1 MKCTVI
7 LVGIA
12 LFLLILPAC
21 ATGVSRTVTPPPPI
35 PTQNPTLI
43 PKPTLEPT
51 SSPVVTPTP
60 TTAPAS
66 TPIPI
71 TPTPT
76 ATPSPT
82 PMPTPLPERD
92 NSELPHVFVGT
103 ITIREEQAPDGVEVS
118 VWLPEFDSPI
128 GIGLS
133 SGGDYSVLAN
143 QHGSKSFGGRTLTFK
158 INGQDSGESATWE
171 KGGATLLDLSL
182 N

>member
-12 LFLLILPAC
+12 LLVLILPAC
-21 ATGVSRTVTPPPPI
+21 ATRISRTVTPPTPI
-35 PTQNPTLI
+35 PTQIPTPI
-43 PKPTLEPT
+43 PKPTLEIISTP
-51 SSPVVTPTP
+51 SVTPTP
-60 TTAPAS
+60 TVTPAP
-66 TPIPI
+66 
-71 TPTPT
+71 TPTLIPTQT

-103 ITIREEQAPDGVEVS
+103 ITIGGEQAPDGVEVS

-128 GIGLS
+128 GSGLS

-143 QHGSKSFGGRTLTFK
+143 QHGSKSFGGRKLTFK

-171 KGGATLLDLSL
+171 KGGATILDLSL